1 MFANF
6 IYLILAL
13 LIYDARLPSE
23 APSEGFGFALFLT
36 GVFALAF
43 AALTHIQF
51 RRIEQRCDQERLSTL
66 DSRFSAAMTRC
77 SIMALAV
84 FALDIY
90 ALNLREFSAQFSL
103 FAIVPT
109 LEGIVF
115 MGLFIAY
122 LCMAWALAYPA
133 YRKIY
138 QTDMSLRAYVSSNI
152 LFSVPILI
160 PWLILSGVMDVI
172 QLLPFE
178 GLKRFLAT
186 TEGEVVY
193 FLIFLFFV
201 AITGPALIQ
210 KFWKCTPLEPGS
222 ARSRIEMLCR
232 VAGVRYAQILRW
244 PIFGGKM
251 ITAAVMGLI
260 RQFRYILVTDAM
272 LYYLSPA
279 EVDAVISHEIG
290 HVKQKHLVFYLVFF
304 AGYLLISYAL
314 FDLIVFA
321 LLYLSPLSLLID
333 LTGVTQTTAGSA
345 VFSLTLIFMFI
356 VYFRF
361 IFGFFMRNFER
372 QADCYVFRILD
383 TGRPLIEALKKIA
396 VTSGLS
402 PDKPNWHHFSI
413 SQRIRYMEQCE
424 ADRRWVTD
432 HDRKVRK
439 GIVIYLTALVIA
451 GAAGYHLNFGQ
462 AGKALNVKF
471 FESILMREIEKTPDD
486 AELHAALGNLYFEA
500 KNYAGAISAYDRSL
514 TLNPENPETLNNLA
528 WLLATCED
536 ETYRDAE
543 TALSLSHKA
552 VALKTSA
559 HILDTLAESYFVNGR
574 LVEAIEAGKQA
585 LAIAGENRS
594 YYENQ
599 LKRFS
604 AAMKEA
610 AP

>member
-1 MFANF
+1 M
-6 IYLILAL
+6 
-13 LIYDARLPSE
+13 
-23 APSEGFGFALFLT
+23 
-36 GVFALAF
+36 
-43 AALTHIQF
+43 
-51 RRIEQRCDQERLSTL
+51 L

-84 FALDIY
+84 FALDVY
-90 ALNLREFSAQFSL
+90 ALNLRDFASQLSL
-103 FAIVPT
+103 FAMAPT
-109 LEGIVF
+109 VEGVVF
-115 MGLFIAY
+115 MGLFIVY
-122 LCMAWALAYPA
+122 LCTVWTLAYPA

-138 QTDMSLRAYVSSNI
+138 RSEMSLQEYVVSNI
-152 LFSVPILI
+152 SFSVPILI
-160 PWLILSGVMDVI
+160 PWLILSGVMDMI

-178 GLKRFLAT
+178 GLRQFLST
-186 TEGEVVY
+186 TEGEVLY
-193 FLIFLFFV
+193 FLIFLIFV
-201 AITGPALIQ
+201 AIVGPALIQ
-210 KFWKCTPLEPGS
+210 RFWKCTPLEPGP
-222 ARSRIEMLCR
+222 ARTRIEMLCR
-232 VAGVRYAQILRW
+232 YAGVRYAQILRW

-314 FDLIVFA
+314 FDLIVFTV
-321 LLYLSPLSLLID
+321 LYLSPLTLLID
-333 LTGVTQTTAGSA
+333 STGVNQTTAASTI
-345 VFSLTLIFMFI
+345 FSLTIILMFI

-372 QADCYVFRILD
+372 QADCYVFESWTRAA
-383 TGRPLIEALKKIA
+383 LIEALKKIA
-396 VTSGLS
+396 VTSGVS

-439 GIVIYLTALVIA
+439 GIVVYLTALVIA
-451 GAAGYHLNFGQ
+451 GTVGYHLNFGQ
-462 AGKALNVKF
+462 AGKALNAKF
-471 FESILMREIEKTPDD
+471 FESILMREIEKSPHD
-486 AELHAALGNLYFEA
+486 AALHAALGNLYFEV

-514 TLNPENPETLNNLA
+514 SLNPENPETLNNLA

-536 ETYRDAE
+536 ETYRNPDI
-543 TALSLSHKA
+543 ALTLSQKA
-552 VALKTSA
+552 AALKPSA

-574 LVEAIEAGKQA
+574 LVEAVEAGKEA
-585 LAIAGENRS
+585 LAIAADNRT
-594 YYENQ
+594 YYEKQ
-599 LKRFS
+599 IKRFS
-604 AAMKEA
+604 AAAKA
-610 AP
+610 ASP

>member
-13 LIYDARLPSE
+13 LIFDAHLPSE
-23 APSEGFGFALFLT
+23 APSEGFVAALFWTVVL
-36 GVFALAF
+36 ALAF
-43 AALTHIQF
+43 AAFTHIQF
-51 RRIEQRCDQERLSTL
+51 RRIGQRCEQEPIPML

-77 SIMALAV
+77 SIIALAV

-90 ALNLREFSAQFSL
+90 ALNLRDFSSQFSL
-103 FAIVPT
+103 FELFPT
-109 LEGIVF
+109 VEGVVF
-115 MGLFIAY
+115 IGLFIAH
-122 LCMAWALAYPA
+122 LCMVWALAYPA
-133 YRKIY
+133 YRYIY
-138 QTDMSLRAYVSSNI
+138 RSEMSLQGYVGSNI
-152 LFSVPILI
+152 SFSVPILI
-160 PWLILSGVMDVI
+160 PWLILSGILDLI

-178 GLKRFLAT
+178 GLRQFLST

-193 FLIFLFFV
+193 FLIFLFIV

-210 KFWKCTPLEPGS
+210 KFWKCTPLESGP
-222 ARSRIEMLCR
+222 ARARIEALCR
-232 VAGVRYAQILRW
+232 FAGVRYAQILRW

-260 RQFRYILVTDAM
+260 RRFRYILVTDAM

-279 EVDAVISHEIG
+279 EIDAVISHEIG

-333 LTGVTQTTAGSA
+333 STGVNQTTAASA
-345 VFSLTLIFMFI
+345 IFSLTIILMFI
-356 VYFRF
+356 LYFRF

-439 GIVIYLTALVIA
+439 GIVVYLTALVIA
-451 GAAGYHLNFGQ
+451 GTAGYHLNFGQ
-462 AGKALNVKF
+462 TGKALNVKF
-471 FESILMREIEKTPDD
+471 FESILMREIEKTPED
-486 AELHAALGNLYFEA
+486 AALHAALGNLYFEA
-500 KNYAGAISAYDRSL
+500 KNYTGAISAYDRSL
-514 TLNPENPETLNNLA
+514 MLNPDNPETLNNLA

-536 ETYRDAE
+536 ETCRNLDM
-543 TALSLSHKA
+543 ALTLSHKA
-552 VALKTSA
+552 VALKPAA

-574 LVEAIEAGKQA
+574 FIEALEAGKQA
-585 LAIAGENRS
+585 LAIAADNRT
-594 YYENQ
+594 YYEKQ
-599 LKRFS
+599 IKRFS
-604 AAMKEA
+604 AAAKDA
-610 AP
+610 SP